1 MILLLDQVWHVNS
14 EHLQSSARETDCI
27 QWDNSAAWSVL
38 VQAQWCVQRDG
49 VFPPMTWGS
58 RGWCCLLVRTQ
69 GKSLSGRYTPWRSLP
84 ARLPALQKRVHSWDM
99 TPYTHVVNDEILQ
112 NNWRTFSVPM
122 FEVPNSCPPYI
133 SENPELSCSWPSLME
148 EKSMWDFPGYQY
160 KLHFTMLCIFNLT
173 VFLSSVLKPTL
184 KS

>member
-14 EHLQSSARETDCI
+14 DHLQSSARETDCI
-27 QWDNSAAWSVL
+27 QWDNSAARSVL
-38 VQAQWCVQRDG
+38 VQAQWCVQEDG
-49 VFPPMTWGS
+49 VFPPMMWGN

-69 GKSLSGRYTPWRSLP
+69 AKACLADTLLD
-84 ARLPALQKRVHSWDM
+84 AALQKRVHSWDM

-148 EKSMWDFPGYQY
+148 EKSTWDFPGYQY
-160 KLHFTMLCIFNLT
+160 KLHFTTLCIFNLT